1 MDRMNRRILAA
12 AAVLLCLCAS
22 ARAAVRIEPVDHPGY
37 GSAHRVTNGDVELVV
52 VPSVG
57 RIVRYAFVN
66 GANALWEN
74 PNRKKAGGYWHLG
87 GDKVWPWPQDEWRDA
102 GGRKAG
108 WPPSPGVDPL
118 KTEAQVKGGV
128 LVLTSAVI
136 PGYGLRL
143 VREIR
148 LADTGSEVVITSRF
162 EKVAEGRDDP
172 VAVWTVT
179 QVPDPELVLARVSDG
194 STLEKGYL
202 PMGSAEFK
210 SIRREGN
217 LLSIERSPTRP
228 TKIGLDGDYLGA
240 VRTRVLFMQR
250 YVKDESTAGEHQ
262 PGHRAQVYGNPDKT
276 DAHPA
281 DVPPYVELEFTSP
294 MKKLAKGESVVLTLQ
309 WSLHHLRSD
318 DRGGVLEAFGARAGS
333 GAGK

>member
-1 MDRMNRRILAA
+1 MDRMNRLIRAVV
-12 AAVLLCLCAS
+12 VLLTLCQIALS
-22 ARAAVRIEPVDHPGY
+22 AVRIEPVDHPGY
-37 GSAHRVTNGDVELVV
+37 GPAHRVTNGEVELVL

-74 PNRKKAGGYWHLG
+74 PNRKNAGGYWHLG

-102 GGRKAG
+102 AGRKAG
-108 WPPSPGVDPL
+108 WPPPPGVDPL
-118 KTEAQVKGGV
+118 KTEARVNGEV
-128 LVLTSAVI
+128 LVLTSGVI

-148 LADTGSEVVITSRF
+148 LAETGSDVVITSRF
-162 EKVAEGRDDP
+162 EKVADGRDDP

-194 STLEKGYL
+194 TTLEKGYL

-217 LLSIERSPTRP
+217 LLSIERSPTRS

-240 VRTRVLFMQR
+240 VRKRVLFMQR
-250 YVKDESTAGEHQ
+250 YLKDQTTAGEHR
-262 PGHRAQVYGNPDKT
+262 PGHRAQIYGNPD
-276 DAHPA
+276 
-281 DVPPYVELEFTSP
+281 
-294 MKKLAKGESVVLTLQ
+294 
-309 WSLHHLRSD
+309 
-318 DRGGVLEAFGARAGS
+318 
-333 GAGK
+333 